1 MEFSESSV
9 ISRGRDSPDKL
20 PSLFKYI
27 ASNEVA
33 GFDSIRLQND
43 LNGQPPPAANGFTIP
58 NRSPLVSHPE
68 FSDNHPFTV
77 CSYFFGNRSFQEIL
91 PMHIYIFFFFALI
104 SSFLWFNWVILG
116 NY

>member
-9 ISRGRDSPDKL
+9 SSRGRYSPDKL

-91 PMHIYIFFFFALI
+91 PMHIYIF
-104 SSFLWFNWVILG
+104 SSLR
-116 NY
+116 